1 MAVGAC
7 WAAAAG
13 TATWPRMFGNTA
25 QTADGRKGRGPRGG
39 GAAGNLLAHEPKA
52 EPPDLLAKAREAV
65 GVHVLLEACPVS
77 PKLKV
82 LTIRGSMWQ
91 KRQAVRA
98 ILERLVPREGCL
110 SLLLPSAGFTALQAP
125 GLWEGLKLLGA
136 QLHVPE
142 PLGER
147 FLALAEGNPEQI
159 LSTATRVNTALQDLA
174 DHGRLLEAHF
184 SEDPG
189 AAPPQVL
196 QVPQQLLHPQKL
208 QEQTQRVLQERFQ
221 PLAGRSSQPPSVL
234 KKPTLLREEDAK
246 SQGQLSAAGTPLRLL
261 LPKRLAD
268 FLVPDHLAA
277 VARRC
282 AVRIDV
288 APSDGGCQVLLT
300 GGLAEVAMATLQLQM
315 RCAQRA

>member
-1 MAVGAC
+1 MACREPVLVPWRLGL
-7 WAAAAG
+7 AG
-13 TATWPRMFGNTA
+13 R
-25 QTADGRKGRGPRGG
+25 QLRE
-39 GAAGNLLAHEPKA
+39 LA

-159 LSTATRVNTALQDLA
+159 LSTATRVNTALQEILRTMDACSKHIFQRTPGQHRRRCCKCRSSCCTRRSSRSRRSACCRNVFSRWRGEAASHPAFSRSQLCCARRMRRAKDSLA
-174 DHGRLLEAHF
+174 RQELRCGCFCLSASRISWFQTTWQQWRA
-184 SEDPG
+184 
-189 AAPPQVL
+189 AAP
-196 QVPQQLLHPQKL
+196 
-208 QEQTQRVLQERFQ
+208 
-221 PLAGRSSQPPSVL
+221 
-234 KKPTLLREEDAK
+234 
-246 SQGQLSAAGTPLRLL
+246 
-261 LPKRLAD
+261 
-268 FLVPDHLAA
+268 
-277 VARRC
+277 C
-282 AVRIDV
+282 A
-288 APSDGGCQVLLT
+288 ST
-300 GGLAEVAMATLQLQM
+300 
-315 RCAQRA
+315 

>member
-221 PLAGRSSQPPSVL
+221 PLAG
-234 KKPTLLREEDAK
+234 
-246 SQGQLSAAGTPLRLL
+246 
-261 LPKRLAD
+261 
-268 FLVPDHLAA
+268 
-277 VARRC
+277 
-282 AVRIDV
+282 
-288 APSDGGCQVLLT
+288 
-300 GGLAEVAMATLQLQM
+300 
-315 RCAQRA
+315 QRP

>member
-1 MAVGAC
+1 MACREPVLVPWRLGL
-7 WAAAAG
+7 AG
-13 TATWPRMFGNTA
+13 R
-25 QTADGRKGRGPRGG
+25 QLRE
-39 GAAGNLLAHEPKA
+39 LA

-288 APSDGGCQVLLT
+288 APSDGGCQSAGAALSSML
-300 GGLAEVAMATLQLQM
+300 EVACFKVRRTPTSMSQDLAM
-315 RCAQRA
+315 RAGA